1 MIYSV
6 AISFNRKSGPLPY
19 CSPPLLPASRL
30 GVDNYQKGPVF
41 SFPAVICFEFTFS
54 WALSGT
60 LWQMASEIQ
69 LVVSWKLCQDFSV
82 RPAVLRRLRM
92 AVGSVRRQK
101 ESVAAIFA
109 DLTDCWM
116 ETDICFPRGIF
127 FFHKNLKGSCWTT
140 WQYQAVVVTR

>member
-6 AISFNRKSGPLPY
+6 AISFNRRSGPIPF
-19 CSPPLLPASRL
+19 CSPPSLPASRL
-30 GVDNYQKGPVF
+30 GDDNYQKGPVF
-41 SFPAVICFEFTFS
+41 SVPSVICFEFTFS

-69 LVVSWKLCQDFSV
+69 LVVSWKLCQDSSV
-82 RPAVLRRLRM
+82 RPAVLRRLWM
-92 AVGSVRRQK
+92 AVGSVHRQR
-101 ESVAAIFA
+101 ESVAVIFA

-127 FFHKNLKGSCWTT
+127 FPQKSQRQLLNNM
-140 WQYQAVVVTR
+140 AVSGRGNN